1 MRLKEGE
8 TLTWAGASVEG
19 LWLESG
25 VGVNKGVFS
34 AGLIFTDW
42 LGFDDI
48 WEESV
53 VIGGGFSTGVCLCG
67 VSGPTVPANSSSS
80 SFSSLSSPSK

>member
-1 MRLKEGE
+1 
-8 TLTWAGASVEG
+8 
-19 LWLESG
+19 

-42 LGFDDI
+42 LGFGDI
-48 WEESV
+48 WEESIG
-53 VIGGGFSTGVCLCG
+53 IGGGFGTVVGLCG
-67 VSGPTVPANSSSS
+67 ISGLIVPANSSSS